1 MAIASAAEDKEA
13 AVLRQDQQV
22 NPDGSYQY
30 SWETDNNIK
39 VEEQG
44 ALKKIGEEEAIVS
57 VVLLWWKLVK
67 CLRIN
72 CFYRISFRFDHALL
86 SNSTTESL
94 FSYR

>member
-1 MAIASAAEDKEA
+1 MAIASAVEDKEA

-44 ALKKIGEEEAIVS
+44 TLKKIGEEEAIVS
-57 VVLLWWKLVK
+57 VV
-67 CLRIN
+67 
-72 CFYRISFRFDHALL
+72 
-86 SNSTTESL
+86 
-94 FSYR
+94 